1 MNSEELRTQSRTGA
15 PHMKIA
21 AALWIVGMMIV
32 MGAAVTAIVLA
43 VMAGDYF
50 ANSKGV
56 RDAAE
61 AGSGILSQ
69 QGSIEAVRAWLP
81 PFAFMG
87 IATFILG
94 FGFAFANI
102 LRNIRLRGGAMAA
115 VLPELKQRKGG
126 G

>member
-1 MNSEELRTQSRTGA
+1 MNSEELRGQARTGA

-32 MGAAVTAIVLA
+32 MGAAVTLIVLA

-50 ANSKGV
+50 ANTKGV
-56 RDAAE
+56 RDAAQ

-69 QGSIEAVRAWLP
+69 QGSIEAVKAWLP

-102 LRNIRLRGGAMAA
+102 LRNIRLRGGTMAA
-115 VLPELKQRKGG
+115 VLPELKQRKSSG
-126 G
+126 